1 MRRIAATLAVVG
13 LLFSAGSAWADWDD
27 ATAAYQRGD
36 YATAF
41 REIRSL
47 AEQGDVFAQ
56 SNLAHLYLKGL
67 GVPKNEAEAMKWYR
81 KAAGQGY
88 AGAQYDL
95 GLMYANG
102 EGVPVNDIKA
112 YMWWTLASA
121 QGKKG
126 AAGNL
131 DILKNKWPPPRSPKP
146 KPSPPSGWK
155 STTTNAAPSA
165 PPFQTT
171 S

>member
-1 MRRIAATLAVVG
+1 MCCITVAA

-36 YATAF
+36 YASAF

-67 GVPKNEAEAMKWYR
+67 GVPKNEGEAMKWYR

-121 QGKKG
+121 QGQKG

-131 DILKNKWPPPRSPKP
+131 DILKKQM
-146 KPSPPSGWK
+146 
-155 STTTNAAPSA
+155 APA
-165 PPFQTT
+165 QIAEGQALANEWWEKHNN
-171 S
+171 